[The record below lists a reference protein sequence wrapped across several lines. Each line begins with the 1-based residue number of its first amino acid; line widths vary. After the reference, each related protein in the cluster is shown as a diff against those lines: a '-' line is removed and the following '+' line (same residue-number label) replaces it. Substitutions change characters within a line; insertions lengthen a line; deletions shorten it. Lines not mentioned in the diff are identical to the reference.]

1 MSHRDSMPQYG
12 KATDSMDSYKI
23 VLPGDLS
30 TRALDYVVTFCSNS
44 TRPMTFKGLSK
55 DLHCELLG
63 TLLNIVFENFR
74 ACLRPEEYLARA
86 DVENYASE
94 TQEQRYS

>member
-1 MSHRDSMPQYG
+1 
-12 KATDSMDSYKI
+12 
-23 VLPGDLS
+23 
-30 TRALDYVVTFCSNS
+30 
-44 TRPMTFKGLSK
+44 MTFKGLSK